1 MITETFVHLN
11 TADQVYKAK
20 GYRRDGYG
28 VLGMAGDV
36 TIFATLPVLSK
47 LRDTIDGLMVE
58 LEPVAESAVV
68 ES

>member
-36 TIFATLPVLSK
+36 TIFATLPVLRK
-47 LRDTIDGLMVE
+47 LRDAVDDLMVE
-58 LEPVAESAVV
+58 LERGAESVV
-68 ES
+68 VDS